1 LTREVGPDGFP
12 FVDPKNLKRA
22 AVICH
27 RNADAD
33 AYLSAYAVSSFLRGI
48 TPKCEVDIVTPE
60 GMTTLTSRLAEKF
73 PHRVVQESDED
84 YDLYVAVDVGDAELL
99 KGWKGKLETGRG
111 FRVLV
116 DHHPYHDVE
125 LYDRVIVDEQATSAA
140 EVVFKLFSEAEA
152 RVDPITAQAL
162 LEAIVFDSSHLAIA
176 NGEGLRTVVKL
187 LDMGADV
194 TEARRDL
201 RIEPDYGEVMAKLK
215 GAQRL
220 KVYKV
225 GSWIASTSVIGSFQA
240 HVARSL
246 IYLGA
251 DVAVVGGES
260 EGEARVSMR
269 STQRFSDA
277 TKVQLGTQVAEE
289 VARTLGGH
297 GGGHA
302 TAASFSTAATEDE
315 AVEGCMK
322 KLAELLG
329 AEIHEVG

>member
-1 LTREVGPDGFP
+1 
-12 FVDPKNLKRA
+12 VDPKDLKRA

-33 AYLSAYAVSSFLRGI
+33 AYLSAYALSSLLKSI
-48 TPKCEVDIVTPE
+48 SHQCEVDVVTPE
-60 GMTTLTSRLAEKF
+60 GMTTLTSRLATKF
-73 PHRVVQESDED
+73 PHKVVEKSDSD

-99 KGWKGKLETGRG
+99 KEWRGKMEMSSGV
-111 FRVLV
+111 RVLV
-116 DHHPYHDVE
+116 DHHPYRDSK
-125 LYDRVIVDEQATSAA
+125 LYDHVVIDEHATSAA
-140 EVVFKLFSEAEA
+140 EVVFKLFSEA
-152 RVDPITAQAL
+152 VVKIDPKTAQAL

-201 RIEPDYGEVMAKLK
+201 RTEPDYGEVMAKLK

-220 KVYKV
+220 KVYKI
-225 GSWIASTSVIGSFQA
+225 GDRIASTSLIGSFQA

-260 EGEARVSMR
+260 EGETRVSLR

-277 TKVQLGTQVAEE
+277 TKVQLGTQVVEE
-289 VARTLGGH
+289 VVKNLGGH

-302 TAASFSTAATEDE
+302 TAASFSTDASEDE
-315 AVEGCMK
+315 AVEGCLK
-322 KLAELLG
+322 RLAELLG
-329 AEIHEVG
+329 AEIREVA

>member
-1 LTREVGPDGFP
+1 MTREAGPDGFP

-33 AYLSAYAVSSFLRGI
+33 AYLSAYALSSLLKGI
-48 TPKCEVDIVTPE
+48 SRQCEVDVVTPE
-60 GMTTLTSRLAEKF
+60 GMTTMTSRLATKF
-73 PHRVVQESDED
+73 PHRVVQDSDGD

-99 KGWKGKLETGRG
+99 KGWRGKMEMSSGV
-111 FRVLV
+111 RVLV
-116 DHHPYHDVE
+116 DHHPYHGSK
-125 LYDRVIVDEQATSAA
+125 LYDHVIVDEHATSAA
-140 EVVFKLFSEAEA
+140 EVVFKLFSEAGA
-152 RVDPITAQAL
+152 KVDPTTAQAL

-176 NGEGLRTVVKL
+176 NDEGLRTVVKL

-201 RIEPDYGEVMAKLK
+201 RTEPDYGEVMAKLK

-220 KVYKV
+220 KVYKMRD
-225 GSWIASTSVIGSFQA
+225 WIASTSKIGSFQA

-260 EGEARVSMR
+260 EEETRVSLR

-289 VARTLGGH
+289 VVKSLGGH

-302 TAASFSTAATEDE
+302 TAASFSTNAGEDE
-315 AVEGCMK
+315 AVEGCLK
-322 KLAELLG
+322 RLAELLG
-329 AEIHEVG
+329 AEIREVA

>member
-1 LTREVGPDGFP
+1 MTREAGSGSFP
-12 FVDPKNLKRA
+12 FMGPESLKRA

-33 AYLSAYAVSSFLRGI
+33 AYLSAYALSSLLREI
-48 TPKCEVDIVTPE
+48 SPRCEVDVVTPE
-60 GMTTLTSRLAEKF
+60 GMTALTSRLARKF
-73 PHRVVQESDED
+73 PHRVVQESDGD

-99 KGWKGKLETGRG
+99 KDWRGKMEIGRG
-111 FRVLV
+111 VRVLV
-116 DHHPYHDVE
+116 DHHPYRDVK
-125 LYDRVIVDEQATSAA
+125 LYDHVIVDEQATSAA
-140 EVVFKLFSEAEA
+140 EVVFKLFSEARA
-152 RVDPITAQAL
+152 KIDPTTAQAL

-176 NGEGLRTVVKL
+176 RGEGLRTVVKL

-201 RIEPDYGEVMAKLK
+201 RTEPDYGEVMAKLK

-220 KVYKV
+220 KVYKI
-225 GSWIASTSVIGSFQA
+225 GDWTASTSIIGSFQA

-246 IYLGA
+246 ISLGA
-251 DVAVVGGES
+251 DVAFVGGES

-269 STQRFSDA
+269 STQRFLDA
-277 TKVQLGTQVAEE
+277 TKVRLGTQVAEE
-289 VARTLGGH
+289 VAKSLGGH

-302 TAASFSTAATEDE
+302 TAASFSTAAPEDE

-322 KLAELLG
+322 RLAELLG
-329 AEIHEVG
+329 AEIHEVA